1 MDSVLFSAA
10 NSFTGLPV
18 FALYAALVIDT
29 HPNKGSN
36 KYQYS
41 GNIFY
46 TRLGSFI

>member
-10 NSFTGLPV
+10 NSFPGLPV
-18 FALYAALVIDT
+18 FTLHAALVIDT

-36 KYQYS
+36 KHQYG
-41 GNIFY
+41 GNILY